1 MEFIAQF
8 RIRITYVCAHA
19 LLRRKKFG
27 HWTKGYC
34 LLTHE
39 TKNSPTWKLKYKK
52 HLQLECP
59 LPIHIKW
66 RSLVWAKDTLN
77 LLFLGKQS
85 TWQQHDSHPG
95 KPHQQ
100 QNHTKDNAGL
110 NCLVGRFFCHKPIP
124 NYLAERNLSMEAN
137 SVGRGRV
144 TQHQK
149 ILAGE
154 KSTENLERWSNLWE
168 KLLSTMAMQM
178 HHDLRGPVAQRTS
191 GKQQAQSQKG

>member
-1 MEFIAQF
+1 MNKHLHNLGFVVGQSGIQAILEVRQVIYLLGLWSLTVEFIAQF
-8 RIRITYVCAHA
+8 RIRITYACART

-59 LPIHIKW
+59 LPIHIKR

-85 TWQQHDSHPG
+85 TWQQHNSHPG
-95 KPHQQ
+95 KPPQQ
-100 QNHTKDNAGL
+100 QNHTKGNAGL
-110 NCLVGRFFCHKPIP
+110 NCLVEDDF
-124 NYLAERNLSMEAN
+124 
-137 SVGRGRV
+137 SV
-144 TQHQK
+144 
-149 ILAGE
+149 
-154 KSTENLERWSNLWE
+154 
-168 KLLSTMAMQM
+168 
-178 HHDLRGPVAQRTS
+178 TS
-191 GKQQAQSQKG
+191 LFQII